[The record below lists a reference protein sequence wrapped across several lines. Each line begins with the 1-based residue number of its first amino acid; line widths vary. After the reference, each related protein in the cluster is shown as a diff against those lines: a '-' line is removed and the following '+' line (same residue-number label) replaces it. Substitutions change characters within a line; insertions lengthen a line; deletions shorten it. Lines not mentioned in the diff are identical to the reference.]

1 MPLWK
6 KKKPKKKSANKPKPK
21 PKQTLPPVPAK
32 PKFDPKPFVP
42 PKIPEYFTPP
52 AMPTRPTEKK
62 TTGPKPAV
70 DMEKEFIKTFK
81 QLTHTRRPWGV
92 WEDFILMA
100 ACALSNPVDKAHY
113 EERENRY
120 LLTIKKYNKQE
131 QELFPTLFA
140 QVVMAMEANPDQ
152 DFLGRVC
159 TNLNMTDE
167 GKKQIFTPYSVCQ
180 LMARLTL
187 HDVVQKIRENGYI
200 TIDDPC
206 CGAGATLIAAIMLA
220 KESLEKACLNFQSH
234 ILVSGQDID
243 ETVALM
249 CYIQLSLLG
258 VAAYIK
264 VGNALTEP
272 MTTADSL
279 ENYWFTPMYFSDV
292 WAMRRAVQQM
302 DRLLQKG
309 NEE

>member
-6 KKKPKKKSANKPKPK
+6 KKKPKKRSVNKPKPK
-21 PKQTLPPVPAK
+21 PKQALSPVLAK
-32 PKFDPKPFVP
+32 PKFEPKPFVP
-42 PKIPEYFTPP
+42 PKTSEYFTPP
-52 AMPTRPTEKK
+52 AMPARPPEKK
-62 TTGPKPAV
+62 AVSKRQAV
-70 DMEKEFIKTFK
+70 DVENEFLKTFK
-81 QLTHTRRPWGV
+81 SLTYRHRGWDI
-92 WEDFILMA
+92 WNDFIVMA
-100 ACALSNPVDKAHY
+100 ACALSNPVDKSHY
-113 EERENRY
+113 EEREARY
-120 LLTIKKYNKQE
+120 LRIIKKYNKQE
-131 QELFPTLFA
+131 QELFA

-187 HDVVQKIRENGYI
+187 HDVVQKVRENGYI

-272 MTTADSL
+272 MTTADLL

>member
-52 AMPTRPTEKK
+52 AMPTRPPEKK
-62 TTGPKPAV
+62 PTGPELAI
-70 DMEKEFIKTFK
+70 DMEKEFIKTFR
-81 QLTHTRRPWGV
+81 QLTQTRRPWGV

-152 DFLGRVC
+152 EDR
-159 TNLNMTDE
+159 
-167 GKKQIFTPYSVCQ
+167 KSV
-180 LMARLTL
+180 
-187 HDVVQKIRENGYI
+187 V
-200 TIDDPC
+200 
-206 CGAGATLIAAIMLA
+206 
-220 KESLEKACLNFQSH
+220 
-234 ILVSGQDID
+234 
-243 ETVALM
+243 
-249 CYIQLSLLG
+249 
-258 VAAYIK
+258 
-264 VGNALTEP
+264 
-272 MTTADSL
+272 
-279 ENYWFTPMYFSDV
+279 
-292 WAMRRAVQQM
+292 
-302 DRLLQKG
+302 
-309 NEE
+309 